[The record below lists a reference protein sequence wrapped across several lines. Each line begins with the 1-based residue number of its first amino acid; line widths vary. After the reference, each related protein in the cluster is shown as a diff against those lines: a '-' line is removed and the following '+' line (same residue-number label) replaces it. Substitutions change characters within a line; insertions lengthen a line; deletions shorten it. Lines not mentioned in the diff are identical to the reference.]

1 MSSWLCRPQRPEQ
14 PQTTGLSTHQID
26 IFLDAMARLVE
37 PVPIHFRWRPQLR
50 DPGDELV
57 LEAAVNAGADVLL
70 SFNQKHFSNA
80 AHRFGLQL
88 SLPGPFLRSLS

>member
-1 MSSWLCRPQRPEQ
+1 MSSSLRGPQRPEQ
-14 PQTTGLSTHQID
+14 PQSAGLSTHQID

-37 PVPIHFRWRPQLR
+37 PVAIHFRWRPQWR

-57 LEAAVNAGADVLL
+57 LEAGVNAGADVLL
-70 SFNQKHFSNA
+70 SFNQKHYSNP
-80 AHRFGLQL
+80 AHHLRLQL